1 MPRIATQCICCGRPA
16 PERQSAVLMP
26 FVAQRALGWEPC
38 EITADW
44 GLRDLPL
51 GHAHALCIS
60 LHCTGCGMLFLD
72 MRFDDAEMARLYSD
86 YRGPAYEALR
96 ERFEP
101 GYAARNRALLAG
113 DRHIPQVEAFLRPHL
128 PARPAVLDWGGD
140 TGRNTPLRHGAALH
154 HVLDISGRP
163 LVEGA
168 IAVTTPQGPYD
179 LIVLAHV
186 LEHVPEP
193 AALIDEIR
201 AVMDAAT
208 HLYVEV
214 PFEALMRAAEG
225 DPAAWRRKRHWHE
238 HINFF
243 SAAGLRQLLQ
253 ACGLS
258 VKAEAR
264 LALDD
269 QGAEALAFL
278 CGKA

>member
-1 MPRIATQCICCGRPA
+1 MPRIATQCICCSSPA
-16 PERQSAVLMP
+16 LQRQSAVLMP

-51 GHAHALCIS
+51 GHAQALCTS
-60 LHCTGCGMLFLD
+60 LHCPACGCLFLD
-72 MRFDDAEMARLYSD
+72 MRFDAAEMARLYCD
-86 YRGPAYEALR
+86 YRGPDYEAQR

-101 GYAARNRALLAG
+101 GYAARNRTLLAG
-113 DRHIPQVEAFLRPHL
+113 DAHIPEVEAFLRPHL

-140 TGRNTPLRHGAALH
+140 TGLNTPLRNEARLH

-163 LVEGA
+163 LIGGA
-168 IAVTTPQGPYD
+168 VAVAAPLASYD

-201 AVMDAAT
+201 GAMDGGT
-208 HLYVEV
+208 VLYVEL
-214 PFEALMRAAEG
+214 PFEALMRAAER
-225 DPAAWRRKRHWHE
+225 DTAAWRRKRHWHE

-243 SAAGLRQLLQ
+243 SVQGLRRLLQ
-253 ACGLS
+253 GCGLQ
-258 VKAEAR
+258 VQAEAR
-264 LALDD
+264 LSLGEGMAM
-269 QGAEALAFL
+269 AML
-278 CGKA
+278 CRPA

>member
-1 MPRIATQCICCGRPA
+1 MPRIATQCICCGSA
-16 PERQSAVLMP
+16 ALERQSAVLMP
-26 FVAQRALGWEPC
+26 FVALRALGWEPC

-51 GHAHALCIS
+51 GHAQALCTS
-60 LHCTGCGMLFLD
+60 LHCTGCGTLFVD
-72 MRFDDAEMARLYSD
+72 MRFDHAEMARLYDD
-86 YRGPAYEALR
+86 YRGPGYEAQR

-113 DRHIPQVEAFLRPHL
+113 DGHIPQVEAFLRPHL
-128 PARPAVLDWGGD
+128 PAQPAVLDWGGD
-140 TGRNTPLRHGAALH
+140 TGRNTPLRREAALH

-163 LVEGA
+163 LVDGA
-168 IAVTTPQGPYD
+168 LAVKEPQGPYD

-193 AALIDEIR
+193 AALVREIS
-201 AVMDAAT
+201 AAMAAGT
-208 HLYVEV
+208 RLYIEV
-214 PFEALMRAAEG
+214 PFEAQMRAAEA

-243 SAAGLRQLLQ
+243 SAAGLRRLLEGCSLRVQ
-253 ACGLS
+253 
-258 VKAEAR
+258 AEAR
-264 LALDD
+264 LALGS
-269 QGAEALAFL
+269 QGAEALGLL